1 MNRVHN
7 LGSRH
12 AAAFLKSAGRTHLA
26 FIHLILLAL
35 VIIGGLATG
44 ACVGVTGKAATGGP
58 VGGVGSTSAMVT
70 PSSVDFGNVPVHTS
84 GSRSLTLTNTGT
96 TALTVTKIQLSGQG
110 YSTSG
115 GSLAVKKVVN
125 AGSSLEFSVVFTP
138 IQAGD
143 VQGNLLITTT
153 ADSIPLAVKLDGMGV
168 VASGGSHGIE
178 ATPPSVNFGNVT
190 VGTTDTQTMRL
201 RNTGTTDLTITKITV
216 SGTGYGASGLSI
228 PQTLSPG
235 KDTLFTASFRPTGTG
250 AHSGSIAISSNAGSS
265 PLSISLTGSGVTT
278 NARLSANTSTVN
290 FGTIKV
296 GTILSQNVQL
306 KNVGNTDV
314 EITSVEAVGT
324 GFKATGGVN
333 ITLTPNQSTE
343 VAVTF
348 DPKAPGGILGT
359 LTITSNA
366 PTLHVALEGQGGG
379 QVVPHTVTLNW
390 APSTSAVVGY
400 NVYRGSMSGGP
411 YTRIN
416 PSADSLTSF
425 KDHTVLGG
433 LEYFYVVSALDSKG
447 IESGFSN
454 QVSVRIPTP

>member
-12 AAAFLKSAGRTHLA
+12 AAAFLNSATRAHLH
-26 FIHLILLAL
+26 FIRLILLAL
-35 VIIGGLATG
+35 VIIGGLATS

-58 VGGVGSTSAMVT
+58 VGGGGSTSATLT
-70 PSSVDFGNVPVHTS
+70 PSTVNFENVPVHTS
-84 GSRSLTLTNTGT
+84 SSRSLALTNTGT

-115 GSLAVKKVVN
+115 GSLGERKVVN
-125 AGSSLEFSVVFTP
+125 AGSSLDFSVVFAP

-143 VQGNLLITTT
+143 AQGNLLITTT
-153 ADSIPLAVKLDGMGV
+153 ADSAPLAVKLDGMGV
-168 VASGGSHGIE
+168 GAAGGSHGIE
-178 ATPPSVNFGNVT
+178 ATPSSVNFGNVT

-201 RNTGTTDLTITKITV
+201 GNTGTTDLTITKISV
-216 SGTGYGASGLSI
+216 SGTGYSASGLSI
-228 PQTLSPG
+228 PQTLAPG
-235 KDTLFTASFRPTGTG
+235 ANTMFTASFRPTGTG
-250 AHSGSIAISSNAGSS
+250 AHSGSIAISSNASSS

-278 NARLSANTSTVN
+278 NARLSANISTVN
-290 FGTIKV
+290 FGTIRV
-296 GTILSQNVQL
+296 GTILAQNVQL

-314 EITSVEAVGT
+314 EITSVVAVGT

-333 ITLTPNQSTE
+333 VTLTPNQSTE
-343 VAVTF
+343 VAITF
-348 DPKAPGGILGT
+348 E
-359 LTITSNA
+359 
-366 PTLHVALEGQGGG
+366 EGQGGG

-400 NVYRGSMSGGP
+400 NVYRGLMSGGP

-454 QVSVRIPTP
+454 QVSVTIPSP